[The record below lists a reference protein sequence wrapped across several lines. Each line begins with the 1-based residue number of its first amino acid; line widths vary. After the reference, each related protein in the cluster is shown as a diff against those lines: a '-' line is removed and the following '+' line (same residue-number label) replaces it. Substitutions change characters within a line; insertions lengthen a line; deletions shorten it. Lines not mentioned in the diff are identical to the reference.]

1 MHKLPATSF
10 NENKQKCGTGM
21 SGDPEV
27 EVSVQSVVPLKQLIY
42 KKNLD
47 FPFCLANAASDYK
60 KSVDG
65 GGQSVA

>member
-1 MHKLPATSF
+1 
-10 NENKQKCGTGM
+10 M

-65 GGQSVA
+65 GG